1 VKSNFDLQKEN
12 KMSMEITF
20 ELSDTDLEFFN
31 KVMLDAR
38 EKSGDLDEPTVIA
51 NARKLLVEVSH
62 SDTSDFIRERMNR
75 LETLIGMIVDSGWG
89 LESEDRNRVLEALAY
104 FSEPEDLIPDDIPGL
119 GFLDDAIMI
128 EMVSREL
135 KHEIQAY
142 RDFCVFRAAESSR
155 LGQEAMELERSD
167 WLEERRKQLHSRMQS
182 RRRRGKGTGGGKSPF
197 SLF

>member
-1 VKSNFDLQKEN
+1 
-12 KMSMEITF
+12 MEITF
-20 ELSDTDLEFFN
+20 ELSDADLEYFRQ
-31 KVMLDAR
+31 VMLKSR
-38 EKSGDLDEPTVIA
+38 EKVGDTGQAEIIN
-51 NARKLLVEVSH
+51 NARKLLAQVWQ

-75 LETLIGMIVDSGWG
+75 LETLIGMIVDKGWG
-89 LESEDRNRVLEALAY
+89 LENDDRKRVVEALAY
-104 FSEPEDLIPDDIPGL
+104 FSEPEDLIPDDVPGL

-155 LGQEAMELERSD
+155 LGQEAMELERTD
-167 WLEERRKQLHSRMQS
+167 WLEERRKQLHARMRS
-182 RRRRGKGTGGGKSPF
+182 RRRKGKGGGESKSPF